1 MSPDQ
6 IAGLTALAP
15 PRVFSPEMVRARA
28 RRERASIWLRKLML
42 ETGRELERGKS
53 AAQVCRVGY

>member
-15 PRVFSPEMVRARA
+15 PRVFSPEMGARA
-28 RRERASIWLRKLML
+28 RKERASIWLRKLML
-42 ETGRELERGKS
+42 ETGRELDRAKK
-53 AAQVCRVGY
+53 

>member
-1 MSPDQ
+1 MTPDQ

-15 PRVFSPEMVRARA
+15 PRVFSPEMGARA
-28 RRERASIWLRKLML
+28 RKERASIWLRKLML